1 MISRLIEL
9 VSFALSQAFDEA
21 DTDWPETR
29 RDLADQLEARGFE
42 PEEIEIA
49 LDVAGRIKES
59 LDGEPI
65 TTDSLRTN
73 QVYSYLEEWRLVP
86 EARGY
91 LVKLQNEGI
100 ITHEMREQIVQRC
113 MAIETPEPIGLELMQ
128 GLVNWVTFGSDDDL
142 DTFLNP
148 TVH

>member
-9 VSFALSQAFDEA
+9 VSFALSQAFDEGDA
-21 DTDWPETR
+21 DWLETR
-29 RDLADQLEARGFE
+29 RYLADRLEARGFE

-59 LDGEPI
+59 LDGSPI
-65 TTDSLRTN
+65 TTDSMHTN
-73 QVYSYLEEWRLVP
+73 QVYSYLEEWRLAP

-91 LVKLQNEGI
+91 LVKLQNEGL

-113 MAIETPEPIGLELMQ
+113 MSIETPEPIDIDLMQ
-128 GLVNWVTFGSDDDL
+128 SLVNWVTSGNEDDL
-142 DTFLNP
+142 DTFLDP